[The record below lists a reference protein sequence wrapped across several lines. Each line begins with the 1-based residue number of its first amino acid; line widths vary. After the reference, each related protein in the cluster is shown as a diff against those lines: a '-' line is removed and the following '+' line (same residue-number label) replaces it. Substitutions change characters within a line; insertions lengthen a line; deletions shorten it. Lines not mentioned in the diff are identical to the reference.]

1 MLFKTTLK
9 KNVPPILA
17 VAIKL
22 AASLRALRVNLYS
35 LGYGFYPALPMK
47 MLIHFFK
54 AVLRHLPHS

>member
-47 MLIHFFK
+47 MLINFLSSALSF
-54 AVLRHLPHS
+54 APL